1 MRQINI
7 NKHILRNG
15 LRLITAQNESDLFSI
30 EVGIRAGSL
39 YEDASNSGISH
50 MIEHMLFKGTS
61 SRDIEKLNND
71 MEKLA
76 GDIDIYTT
84 YHETV
89 LTAGVMK
96 DKAKDCLEIIC
107 DILMKSIF
115 PPKELSL
122 EKNVIV
128 EEIKMTKDDLEDY
141 SYLGLYKTAFPDSW
155 HKYMIAGSI
164 KSVRSIKRQSLYD
177 FYKSYYVP
185 KNTVICIASSY
196 PDSTI
201 LEMIENYF
209 GEWEGGDRKEIPCAD
224 YSILPQKVVRHKKGI
239 EQAHILYGFDIHN
252 LNRREQVALAVLN
265 KKIGSS
271 ANSVLFREMRD
282 KKGYAYNVY
291 SDMDLIKGI
300 GMFYIYAAVSR
311 ENLKNSTDLIDDI
324 VSRFS
329 KGLIEIDDESI
340 KTIREM
346 FQTDTASSME
356 SPTHIVDYLLDGEMG
371 YGNPLEYQNILKI
384 MESINAEDVYNV
396 ASKFL
401 KNPVIHILQP
411 Y

>member
-7 NKHILRNG
+7 NKHILPNG
-15 LRLITAQNESDLFSI
+15 LRLITVQNESDLFSI
-30 EVGIRAGSL
+30 GVGIRAGSL
-39 YEDASNSGISH
+39 YEDESNSGISH
-50 MIEHMLFKGTS
+50 MVEHMLFKGTS
-61 SRDIEKLNND
+61 NRDVEKLNDD

-76 GDIDIYTT
+76 GDLDIYTT

-96 DKAKDCLEIIC
+96 YKARDCLEVIC
-107 DILMKSIF
+107 DILTRSIF
-115 PPKELSL
+115 PPKELRL
-122 EKNVIV
+122 EKKVIA

-141 SYLGLYKTAFPDSW
+141 SYLNLYRTAFPDRW

-164 KSVRSIKRQSLYD
+164 KSVRAIKRQALYD

-196 PDSTI
+196 SDSMV
-201 LEMIENYF
+201 LEMVENYF
-209 GEWEGGDRKEIPCAD
+209 GEWEGGNRKEIPCED
-224 YSILPQKVVRHKKGI
+224 YSILPKKVMGHKKGI
-239 EQAHILYGFDIHN
+239 EQAHILYGFDIHD
-252 LNRREQVALAVLN
+252 LNRREQVALAILN

-311 ENLKNSTDLIDDI
+311 ENMKNSIDLIDDI
-324 VSRFS
+324 ISRFN
-329 KGLIEIDDESI
+329 KRLMVVDDESI

-346 FQTDTASSME
+346 FQTDTAASME
-356 SPTHIVDYLLDGEMG
+356 SPAHMVDYLLDGEMG
-371 YGNPLEYQNILKI
+371 YDNPLEYQNVLSI
-384 MESINAEDVYNV
+384 MEKINTEDVYNV
-396 ASKFL
+396 AGKIL